1 MNMSSVRTRAA
12 GSPEKIRGVFSLSR
26 QAILPPLGIIRGRRT
41 VREDF
46 ERSSFLMPR
55 KPLYLID
62 GSSYVFR
69 AFYGVRQELST
80 SSGFPTNAVHGFTNM
95 LLKFLREYEPEYL
108 AVVFDSKG
116 EVFRNDIYPEYKAN
130 RDEAPESLE
139 LQFPKIFEVVEAFSI
154 PVVRMEG
161 YEADDLMGTIAA
173 ANGQGDSKVVLVT
186 GDKDFCQMVSENVTL
201 VDTMKERNT
210 GIMEV
215 RERYGI
221 APEQMIDFLA
231 LVGDKVD
238 NVPGVRGVGEKTAT
252 ALISDYGDLDGV
264 YRNLADVKPRVA
276 GLLEEHRDDAY
287 MSRELVTIKTDVE
300 IETAMESF
308 RYGGY
313 EAEKLAPLFRELEFE
328 KLLEEIGAPPSAPEK
343 ASAVDYDS
351 YELVLDGEKLACVV
365 RMIEDSGELS
375 IDLETDS
382 KLPMSAR
389 IVGFSLC
396 PAERRAFYVPVGH
409 VPTIGMEA
417 QMDRGA
423 VLEALRPVLES
434 ENVKKIGQNVK
445 YEMLVLRNHGV
456 SLRGIHF
463 DTMLAAH
470 LLDSSQNSYKLD
482 ELSRTYLGHRMISYE
497 DVAGKGKSQKNFAE
511 VDLETA
517 KRYSCEDA
525 DIAMM
530 LFRKFRPVLEE
541 EGLWDLYSENV
552 LGLLEVL
559 CDMESAGVSVDTGIL
574 GEMSG
579 EFQRD
584 LDSVQKRIYEEAGR
598 EFKISSPKQLGEVLF
613 ERLGLPRGKK
623 TSKGA
628 FSTDSHVLRELSAI
642 HEVPKLV
649 LRHRFLAKLKSTYI
663 DQLPKLINPATSRIH
678 TSFNPAGT
686 STGRL
691 SSSDPNLQN
700 IPIKTVDGR
709 RIRNAFVAG
718 DGRVMLSADYS
729 QIEIRLLAHF
739 SRDPT
744 LTEAIRNER
753 DLHAATACEI
763 FDKEEDEITSEMR
776 NVAKTMNFSIIYG
789 ISAFGLSRRLGI
801 PVPDSRDYIRRYFDR
816 YSEVKAYMDS
826 SVEEAREKGYSET
839 LIGRR
844 RPIPELR
851 SKNRVERARGER
863 EAVNTPIQ
871 GSAADIINLAMI
883 RIFGRLGEKGFRSR
897 MILQVHDELL
907 FEVLEPELG
916 ELGDMIR
923 EDMEGAWELEV
934 PLKVELGV
942 GRDWS
947 EAH

>member
-1 MNMSSVRTRAA
+1 MSHPS
-12 GSPEKIRGVFSLSR
+12 
-26 QAILPPLGIIRGRRT
+26 
-41 VREDF
+41 
-46 ERSSFLMPR
+46 
-55 KPLYLID
+55 LYLID

-69 AFYGVRQELST
+69 AYYGVKQELST

-95 LLKFLREYEPEYL
+95 LLKFLKEYEPEYL

-116 EVFRNDIYPEYKAN
+116 EVFRNEIYPEYKAN
-130 RDEAPESLE
+130 RGEPPESLE
-139 LQFPKIFEVVEAFSI
+139 LQFPRIFEVVEAFSI

-161 YEADDLMGTIAA
+161 YEADDLMGTIAV
-173 ANGQGDSKVVLVT
+173 ANGHGDSKVILVT
-186 GDKDFCQMVSENVTL
+186 GDKDFCQLVSENVTL
-201 VDTMKERNT
+201 IDTMKGKST
-210 GIMEV
+210 GVSEV
-215 RERYGI
+215 HEKYGI
-221 APEQMIDFLA
+221 GPEQMTDFFA
-231 LVGDKVD
+231 LMGDKVD
-238 NVPGVRGVGEKTAT
+238 NVPGVRGVGEKTAS

-264 YRNLADVKPRVA
+264 YGNLADVKPRVA

-287 MSRELVTIKTDVE
+287 MSRELVTIKTDVAV
-300 IETAMESF
+300 ETGIESF

-313 EAEKLAPLFRELEFE
+313 EPEGLAPLFRELEFE
-328 KLLEEIGAPPSAPEK
+328 KLLEEIGAPPAAPEK

-351 YELVLDGEKLACVV
+351 YGLVLDEEKLGRVV
-365 RMIEDSGELS
+365 GMIEDSGELS

-382 KLPMSAR
+382 KHPMLAR

-396 PAERRAFYVPVGH
+396 PEEGKAFYVPVAH
-409 VPTIGMEA
+409 VPTIGMDA

-434 ENVKKIGQNVK
+434 ERIKKIGQNIK

-456 SLRGIHF
+456 RLRGIHF

-470 LLDSSQNSYKLD
+470 LLDSSRNSYKLD
-482 ELSRTYLGHRMISYE
+482 ELSRIYLGHRMISYE
-497 DVAGKGKSQKNFAE
+497 DVTGKGKSKKNFAE

-517 KRYSCEDA
+517 KKYSCEDA
-525 DIAMM
+525 DVTMI
-530 LFRKFRPVLEE
+530 LFRKFHAVLAE
-541 EGLWDLYSENV
+541 EGLWDLYSEKV

-559 CDMESAGVSVDTGIL
+559 CDMESAGVRVDTGIL

-579 EFQRD
+579 EFERD
-584 LDSVQKRIYEEAGR
+584 LDSVQKSIYAEAGQ
-598 EFKISSPKQLGEVLF
+598 EFKINSPKQLGEVLF
-613 ERLGLPRGKK
+613 GRLGLRSGKK

-628 FSTDSHVLRELSAI
+628 FSTDSHVLRELSAE

-649 LRHRFLAKLKSTYI
+649 LKHRFLAKLKSTYI
-663 DQLPKLINPATSRIH
+663 DQLPRLINPATSRIH

-709 RIRNAFVAG
+709 RIRNAFVAE
-718 DGRVMLSADYS
+718 DGSVMLSADYS

-739 SRDPT
+739 SGDPA

-753 DLHAATACEI
+753 DLHTAAACEI
-763 FDKEEDEITSEMR
+763 FAVGEDEVTPDMR

-801 PVPDSRDYIRRYFDR
+801 PVPDSRNYIKRYFDR
-816 YSEVKAYMDS
+816 YSEVKSYMDS

-839 LIGRR
+839 LVGRR

-851 SKNRVERARGER
+851 SKNRIERSRGER
-863 EAVNTPIQ
+863 EAINTPIQ

-883 RIFGRLGEKGFRSR
+883 RIFGRLEKDFRSK

-907 FEVLEPELG
+907 FEVREAELEELSG
-916 ELGDMIR
+916 LIR
-923 EDMEGAWELEV
+923 EDMEGAWELDV

-942 GRDWS
+942 GRNWS